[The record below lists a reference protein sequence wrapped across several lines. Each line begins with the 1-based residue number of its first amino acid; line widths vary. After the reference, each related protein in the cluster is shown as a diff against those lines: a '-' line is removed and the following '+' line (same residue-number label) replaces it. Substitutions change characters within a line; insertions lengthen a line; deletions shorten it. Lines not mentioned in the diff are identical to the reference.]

1 MTAEKAR
8 VYKGDTLAAHLT
20 RKNGGTEFSYTA
32 EYLRSGGAAVA
43 STLPKTEAPVFTPA
57 GAVPPFFAG
66 LLPEG
71 RRLSALRR
79 ALKTSADDELS
90 LLIAVGD
97 DTIGD
102 VRVSDDER
110 PAGKDRPSLIVA
122 TSFDEI
128 SFAELLSDTGIAT
141 TPTLAGVQDK
151 ASAAMISVPIA
162 RRNARYILKLN
173 PPENPHL
180 VEDEA
185 FFYEIARRSRMR
197 VAASAIVRD
206 RDNQAGL
213 LVTRFDR
220 VWSGDR
226 IEALGVED
234 ACQAMALWPADKYNV
249 TTEQAAA
256 ALLNL
261 SAAPAV
267 AARDIVR
274 QVVFAW
280 LSGNGDLHA
289 KNMSVL
295 DAPATG
301 QRISPAYDP
310 PSTLFY
316 DDTVMALTIGGKD
329 TLSSARLSTFARELG
344 LPAEAAL
351 RTIAE
356 MVSATVDLP
365 DRLEA
370 AGLPFDRKITQK
382 VKRQLALRH
391 RELARGLPD

>member
-1 MTAEKAR
+1 VTAEMAS
-8 VYKGDTLAAHLT
+8 VYKGDTLAAYLT
-20 RKNGGTEFSYTA
+20 RKDGGTEFSYTA
-32 EYLRSGGAAVA
+32 EYLRSGGAPVA
-43 STLPKTEAPVFTPA
+43 STLPKIEVPVFTPA

-90 LLIAVGD
+90 LLIAVGR

-102 VRVSDDER
+102 VRVSDGKR
-110 PAGKDRPSLIVA
+110 SAGEDRPSLVVA
-122 TSFDEI
+122 TSFDQI
-128 SFAELLSDTGIAT
+128 SFTELLSGAGIAT
-141 TPTLAGVQDK
+141 TPTFAGVQDK
-151 ASAAMISVPIA
+151 ASAAIISVPIA

-197 VAASAIVRD
+197 AAPSAIVRD
-206 RDNQAGL
+206 RDNLAGL

-220 VWSGDR
+220 VWRDDR
-226 IEALGVED
+226 MEELGVED

-261 SAAPAV
+261 TAAPTV
-267 AARDIVR
+267 AARDILR

-280 LSGNGDLHA
+280 LTGNGDLHA

-295 DAPATG
+295 DSPATG
-301 QRISPAYDP
+301 PRIAPAYDL

-329 TLSSARLSTFARELG
+329 TLSSARLSTFAGELG
-344 LPAEAAL
+344 LPAVAAM

-356 MVSATVDLP
+356 MVSATSDLS

-370 AGLPFDRKITQK
+370 AGLPFDRKITEK
-382 VKRQLALRH
+382 VKRQLVTRH
-391 RELARGLPD
+391 RDLARGVGG